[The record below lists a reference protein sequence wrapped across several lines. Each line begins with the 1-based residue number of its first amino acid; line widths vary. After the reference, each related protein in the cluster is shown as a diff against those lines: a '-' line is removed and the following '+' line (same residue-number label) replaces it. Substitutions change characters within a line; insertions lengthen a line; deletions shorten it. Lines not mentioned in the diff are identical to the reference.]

1 MKQITLIA
9 STLLFLGVISCAH
22 TKDKGP
28 WQDLFNGKDLSG
40 WTQKNGEAV
49 YTVEDGAIVGKTVL
63 NTPNS
68 FLCTEDTYSDFILEY
83 EVKVDSRLNSGVQVR
98 SNSFPDYR
106 NGRVHGYQVE
116 LDPSDRDWSGGIYDE
131 ARRGWLYSL
140 DFNPDAKG
148 SFKQDEW
155 NHFRVECIGNNIKT
169 WLNGVAVAN
178 LWDEKT
184 SEGFIGLQVHSVGDD
199 PEREGIEVRWKN
211 IRIITESVEE
221 YTKESDAPE
230 VSRLVNKLTEK
241 EKAGG
246 WKLLFDGES
255 TSGWRGAYM
264 DAFPEKGWV
273 IEEGAIAVVE
283 SGGGE
288 AEHGGDIVTE
298 EEFSDF
304 DLQLEFKIT
313 RGANSGI
320 KYYVTE
326 KEDNNPG
333 SAIGLEYQLLDDK
346 NHPDAKKGNHEGSR
360 TLASLYDLIKA
371 ENKRFRGI
379 GKWNIARIK
388 SSDNHVE
395 HYLNGIKVLE
405 YERSSE
411 EYRKLVQESKYKKWE
426 DFGEAEQGH
435 ILLQDHGNRVSFRS
449 IKLKEL

>member
-1 MKQITLIA
+1 MKHITLIA
-9 STLLFLGVISCAH
+9 CALLFLGVVSCAP
-22 TKDKGP
+22 TKDKAP

-40 WTQKNGEAV
+40 WTQKNGDAI
-49 YTVEDGAIVGKTVL
+49 YTVEDDAIVGKTVL

-68 FLCTEDTYSDFILEY
+68 FLCTEETYSDFILEY
-83 EVKVDSRLNSGVQVR
+83 EVKLDSRLNSGVQVR

-131 ARRGWLYSL
+131 ARRGWLYPVDL
-140 DFNPDAKG
+140 NPDAKG

-211 IRIITESVEE
+211 IRIITENVEE

-230 VSRLVNKLTEK
+230 VSKLVNKLTEK

-255 TSGWRGAYM
+255 TDGWRGAYM

-273 IEEGAIAVVE
+273 IEEGAITVVE

-288 AEHGGDIVTE
+288 SKHGGDIVTE

-304 DLQLEFKIT
+304 DLQLEFRIT
-313 RGANSGI
+313 KGANSGI

-371 ENKRFRGI
+371 ENKRFKGI
-379 GKWNIARIK
+379 GKWNVARIK
-388 SSDNHVE
+388 SNGNHVE

-405 YERSSE
+405 YERRSE
-411 EYRKLVQESKYKKWE
+411 EYRKLVQESKYKQWE
-426 DFGEAEQGH
+426 DFGEADQGH